1 MQINIVNIHIV
12 MINNTQNIQEVEKED
27 VDLSSF
33 ELKDKLNDKLWNGG
47 KLDILA
53 RRKMLTIARDFI
65 SKFEISDFQ
74 IDDVIMTGSLANYN
88 WSEEYSDIDLHIV
101 VDFKDINDDVDL
113 VKAFFDAVKDKWNK
127 DHERIKIY
135 GYPVE
140 IYVQDVNEKHTSSG
154 VYSVLYDEWITEPSL
169 DKFQK
174 QMDDVDD
181 NDIQEVAASFM
192 NEIEDLEER
201 TAAVDQ
207 NTPYDEL
214 EGLMDDAYELR
225 DRIKDVRKSE
235 LGSTGTELST
245 GNLIFKALRRN
256 GYLER
261 LRDVRRNLYDL
272 IHSLE

>member
-1 MQINIVNIHIV
+1 
-12 MINNTQNIQEVEKED
+12 MINNTQNIQEAEKED

-33 ELKDKLNDKLWNGG
+33 ELKDKLNDKFWNGG

-53 RRKMLTIARDFI
+53 RRKLLTIARDFI

-101 VDFKDINDDVDL
+101 VDFRDINDDVDL
-113 VKAFFDAVKDKWNK
+113 VKAFFDAVKNKWNQ

-140 IYVQDVNEKHTSSG
+140 VYVQDVNEKHTSSG
-154 VYSVLYDEWITEPSL
+154 VYSVLYDEWIIEPAL
-169 DKFQK
+169 DKVKK

-201 TAAVDQ
+201 TEAVDQ

-225 DRIKDVRKSE
+225 DRIKDVRNSD

-245 GNLIFKALRRN
+245 GNLIFKTLRRN

-261 LRDVRRNLYDL
+261 LRDVRRTLYDL

>member
-1 MQINIVNIHIV
+1 
-12 MINNTQNIQEVEKED
+12 MIDNTQKIQEVEKED

-33 ELKDKLNDKLWNGG
+33 ELKDKLNDKFWNGG

-88 WSEEYSDIDLHIV
+88 WSEDYSDIDLHIV

-113 VKAFFDAVKDKWNK
+113 VKAFFDAVKDKWNQ

-140 IYVQDVNEKHTSSG
+140 VYVQDVHEKHTSSG

-174 QMDDVDD
+174 QMDDINDD
-181 NDIQEVAASFM
+181 DIQEIVASFM
-192 NEIEDLEER
+192 TEIDELEER
-201 TAAVDQ
+201 SKSVDQ
-207 NTPYDEL
+207 STSYDKL
-214 EGLMDDAYELR
+214 EGMMDDAYELR
-225 DRIKDVRKSE
+225 DRIKDVRKSD
-235 LGSTGTELST
+235 LGSTGTELSP
-245 GNLIFKALRRN
+245 GNLIFKTLRRN
-256 GYLER
+256 GYLEK

>member
-1 MQINIVNIHIV
+1 MS
-12 MINNTQNIQEVEKED
+12 NNSQNIQEVEKED

-33 ELKDKLNDKLWNGG
+33 ELKDKLNDKFWKGG
-47 KLDILA
+47 RLDILA
-53 RRKMLTIARDFI
+53 RRKLLTIARDFI
-65 SKFEISDFQ
+65 SKFEISDFK

-101 VDFKDINDDVDL
+101 VDFREINDDVDL
-113 VKAFFDAVKDKWNK
+113 VKSFFDAVKNNWNQ
-127 DHERIKIY
+127 DHESIKIY

-140 IYVQDVNEKHTSSG
+140 VYVQDVNEKHTSSG
-154 VYSVLYDEWITEPSL
+154 VYSVLYDEWIIEPSL
-169 DKFQK
+169 DKFKK

-192 NEIEDLEER
+192 NEIDDLEER
-201 TAAVDQ
+201 TEAVDQ

-225 DRIKDVRKSE
+225 DRIKDVRKSD
-235 LGSTGTELST
+235 LGSTGTELSA
-245 GNLIFKALRRN
+245 GNLIFKTLRRN

>member
-1 MQINIVNIHIV
+1 MS
-12 MINNTQNIQEVEKED
+12 NNSQNIQEVEKED

-33 ELKDKLNDKLWNGG
+33 ELKDKLNDKFWKGG
-47 KLDILA
+47 RLDILA
-53 RRKMLTIARDFI
+53 RRKLLTIARDFI
-65 SKFEISDFQ
+65 SKFEISDFK

-101 VDFKDINDDVDL
+101 VDFREINDDVDL
-113 VKAFFDAVKDKWNK
+113 VKSFFDAVKNNWNQ
-127 DHERIKIY
+127 DHESIKIY

-140 IYVQDVNEKHTSSG
+140 VYVQDVNEKHTSSG
-154 VYSVLYDEWITEPSL
+154 VYSVLYDKWIIEPSL
-169 DKFQK
+169 DKFKK

-201 TAAVDQ
+201 TEAVDQ

-225 DRIKDVRKSE
+225 DRIKDVRNSD

-245 GNLIFKALRRN
+245 GNLIFKTLRRN

>member
-1 MQINIVNIHIV
+1 

-101 VDFKDINDDVDL
+101 VDFREINDDVDL
-113 VKAFFDAVKDKWNK
+113 VKSFFDAVKNNWNQ
-127 DHERIKIY
+127 DHESIKIY

-140 IYVQDVNEKHTSSG
+140 VYVQDVNEKHTSSG
-154 VYSVLYDEWITEPSL
+154 VYSVL
-169 DKFQK
+169 
-174 QMDDVDD
+174 
-181 NDIQEVAASFM
+181 
-192 NEIEDLEER
+192 
-201 TAAVDQ
+201 
-207 NTPYDEL
+207 
-214 EGLMDDAYELR
+214 
-225 DRIKDVRKSE
+225 
-235 LGSTGTELST
+235 
-245 GNLIFKALRRN
+245 
-256 GYLER
+256 
-261 LRDVRRNLYDL
+261 
-272 IHSLE
+272 